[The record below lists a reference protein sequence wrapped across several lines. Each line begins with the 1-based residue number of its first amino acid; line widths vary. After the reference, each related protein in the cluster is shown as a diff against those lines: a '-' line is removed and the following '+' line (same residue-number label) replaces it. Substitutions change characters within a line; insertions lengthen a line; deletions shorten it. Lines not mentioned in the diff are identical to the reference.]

1 MYNLVING
9 EYVVQGYSTGEAA
22 ELMGA
27 NPARPYESGV
37 MAQIKD
43 GAPVECIYMTEGN
56 TAMAGGAAITKN
68 APNLPAAQAMMDL
81 LSSAEFQNA
90 RATIA
95 SGRGP
100 NRTCD
105 LGDLPSEDTMT
116 MVELDFDYLTANKEA
131 ILNKWNDLVASIG

>member
-1 MYNLVING
+1 
-9 EYVVQGYSTGEAA
+9 
-22 ELMGA
+22 
-27 NPARPYESGV
+27 
-37 MAQIKD
+37 
-43 GAPVECIYMTEGN
+43 MTEGN

-95 SGRGP
+95 SGRGS
-100 NRTCD
+100 NGTCD